1 MTNHDP
7 QDPRQPADQP
17 RRRATLTEV
26 ATALGVSHT
35 TISNAFNRPD
45 QLSPELRARV
55 LETAARL
62 GYAGPDPAAR
72 SLRRG
77 RAGAVGVLYADRLS
91 YAFADP
97 AAALFLDGLSAATE
111 EADLNLLLIPGAAR
125 RDPASVVGAVVD
137 GFLIYTM
144 ATNDPLVAAA
154 LDRRLPTVVVDQP
167 RRDDIPWVG
176 IDEEH
181 ATSMAAAHL
190 LSLGHRQFGV
200 ITFRLSPETVSG
212 FADLR
217 QQQAGTFQ
225 LTRARLRG
233 YAQTL
238 AQAGI
243 PWDNVPVYACA
254 ENSPAEGK
262 AAAAALLAL
271 NPRPTA
277 LLATSDQLAI
287 GALDAAR
294 QLGLTVPDDLSVV
307 GFDDSAPAA
316 HAIPPLTTIHQP
328 IAEKGLR
335 AGHLLIARLRGE
347 EGLRSQTLPTH
358 LVIRASTASLPPNA
372 EGATPR

>member
-1 MTNHDP
+1 MTTHNQPDP
-7 QDPRQPADQP
+7 SRADRP
-17 RRRATLTEV
+17 RRATLTEV
-26 ATALGVSHT
+26 AAALGVSHT
-35 TISNAFNRPD
+35 TVSNAFNRPD
-45 QLSPELRARV
+45 QLSPEMRARV

-77 RAGAVGVLYADRLS
+77 RAGAVGVLYSDRLS

-97 AAALFLDGLSAATE
+97 AAALFLDGLAAATE

-144 ATNDPLVAAA
+144 ATNDPLVTAA

-176 IDEEH
+176 IDEERS
-181 ATSMAAAHL
+181 TGLAAAHL
-190 LSLGHRQFGV
+190 LSLGHRRFGV

-212 FADLR
+212 FADQC
-217 QQQAGTFQ
+217 QQNASTYQ

-238 AQAGI
+238 AHVGI
-243 PWDNVPVYACA
+243 RWDTVPVYACA
-254 ENSPAEGK
+254 ENGPAEGR

-271 NPRPTA
+271 EPRPTA
-277 LLATSDQLAI
+277 ILATSDQLAI

-294 QLGLTVPDDLSVV
+294 QLGLTVPGDVSVV
-307 GFDDSAPAA
+307 GFDDSAPAT
-316 HAIPPLTTIHQP
+316 HSTPPLTTIHQP
-328 IAEKGLR
+328 IAEKGLL
-335 AGHLLIARLRGE
+335 AGRLLIARLRGE
-347 EGLRSQTLPTH
+347 GASPSQTLPTH
-358 LVIRASTASLPPNA
+358 LVIRASTAPP
-372 EGATPR
+372 PSR

>member
-1 MTNHDP
+1 
-7 QDPRQPADQP
+7 
-17 RRRATLTEV
+17 
-26 ATALGVSHT
+26 
-35 TISNAFNRPD
+35 
-45 QLSPELRARV
+45 
-55 LETAARL
+55 
-62 GYAGPDPAAR
+62 
-72 SLRRG
+72 
-77 RAGAVGVLYADRLS
+77 
-91 YAFADP
+91 

-111 EADLNLLLIPGAAR
+111 EADLNLLLIPGAGR

-144 ATNDPLVAAA
+144 ATNDPLVTAA

-181 ATSMAAAHL
+181 ATGLAAAHL
-190 LSLGHRQFGV
+190 LSLGHRRFGV

-212 FADLR
+212 FADQR
-217 QQQAGTFQ
+217 QQNAGTYQ

-243 PWDNVPVYACA
+243 PWDSVPVYACA
-254 ENSPAEGK
+254 ENSPAEGM

-271 NPRPTA
+271 DPRPTA

-294 QLGLTVPDDLSVV
+294 QLGLIVPADVSVV
-307 GFDDSAPAA
+307 GFDDSAPAT
-316 HAIPPLTTIHQP
+316 HSIPPLTTIHQP
-328 IAEKGLR
+328 IAEKGLL
-335 AGHLLIARLRGE
+335 AGRLLVARLRSE
-347 EGLRSQTLPTH
+347 EAPPSQTLPTH
-358 LVIRASTASLPPNA
+358 LVVRASTAPPSPDDA
-372 EGATPR
+372 SRE

>member
-1 MTNHDP
+1 MTTHSHSDP
-7 QDPRQPADQP
+7 SRADRP

-26 ATALGVSHT
+26 AAALGVSHT
-35 TISNAFNRPD
+35 TVSNAFNRPD
-45 QLSPELRARV
+45 QLSPEMRARV

-77 RAGAVGVLYADRLS
+77 RAGAVGVLYSDRLS

-97 AAALFLDGLSAATE
+97 AAALFLDGLAAATE

-144 ATNDPLVAAA
+144 ATNDPLVTAA

-176 IDEEH
+176 IDEERS
-181 ATSMAAAHL
+181 TSLAAAHL
-190 LSLGHRQFGV
+190 LSLGHRRFGA
-200 ITFRLSPETVSG
+200 ITFRLSPETLSG
-212 FADLR
+212 FADQR
-217 QQQAGTFQ
+217 QQNVGTYQ

-233 YAQTL
+233 YAQPL
-238 AQAGI
+238 AHADI
-243 PWDNVPVYACA
+243 PWDTVPVYACS
-254 ENSPAEGK
+254 ENSPAQGRE
-262 AAAAALLAL
+262 AAAALLAL
-271 NPRPTA
+271 DPRPTA

-294 QLGLTVPDDLSVV
+294 QLGLTVPDDVSVV
-307 GFDDSAPAA
+307 GFDDSAPAT
-316 HAIPPLTTIHQP
+316 HSTPPLTTIHQP
-328 IAEKGLR
+328 IAEKGLL
-335 AGHLLIARLRGE
+335 AGRLLIARLRGE
-347 EGLRSQTLPTH
+347 ETPPSQTLPTH
-358 LVIRASTASLPPNA
+358 LVVRASTALPP
-372 EGATPR
+372 PR